1 MNIAVSTDPF
11 HAYTITIC
19 SRSLQSWRLIRTMAL
34 CSLLLLSVVPLTWA
48 DTLSLDDCIQL
59 ALKENRTIKNAYL
72 NRVVQ
77 KYALRIAK
85 EKFVPTLVLTP
96 SVKSSANTANIGST
110 QSGIDTKPTTTT
122 TTSLTV
128 TETLPTGGTL
138 TATGNFNTAERNV
151 TTKDWNITFTQ
162 PLLRDGG
169 FDNGL
174 ESVRAAQE
182 AEQQNILNLKST
194 LITTLTTV
202 ITSYRTYVQAVKALE
217 ITRQSLERSR
227 ELVATN
233 RELIAAGRMAAI
245 EIVQSEA
252 DLANQELSLLTAENS
267 LDAARLALTKAIDI
281 DKNTRLTP
289 LAENQIMQIPYTLDQ
304 AKQLA
309 FRNRVDYQ
317 VKLIGYEQAK
327 RALTI
332 AKRNRLWKL
341 DFTSTYKN
349 DYTSN
354 GSWDA
359 GLTLTVPLDNL
370 YRTSDER
377 KNLLEKEIGLKTIE
391 NDLARQREDIEIE
404 IQNALRSTEMNYRQI
419 KLATLA
425 RTLSEKKV
433 EIEMEKLKAGRSTN
447 FQLVSYQ
454 NDLKNAQRIELD
466 AIITYQNALANLD
479 ATLGVTLDKLGVV
492 LVERN

>member
-1 MNIAVSTDPF
+1 MINRFAAGLVFNALLVFIHTSTPSY
-11 HAYTITIC
+11 AAAPAM
-19 SRSLQSWRLIRTMAL
+19 SLAE
-34 CSLLLLSVVPLTWA
+34 CLS
-48 DTLSLDDCIQL
+48 L

-77 KYALRIAK
+77 KYDLRMA
-85 EKFVPTLVLTP
+85 EDTFVPTLVLKPAVTTSGNTP
-96 SVKSSANTANIGST
+96 NLGSSPN
-110 QSGIDTKPTTTT
+110 GINTKPTTTT
-122 TTSLTV
+122 TTSLIA
-128 TETLPTGGTL
+128 TEKLPTGGAL
-138 TATGNFNTAERNV
+138 TATGNFNTAERNI
-151 TTKDWNITFTQ
+151 TAKDWNINFTQ
-162 PLLRDGG
+162 PLLKDAG

-182 AEQQNILNLKST
+182 SEQQYILNLKST
-194 LITTLTTV
+194 LISTLTTV

-252 DLANQELSLLTAENS
+252 DLANQELSLLSAENS

-281 DKNTRLTP
+281 DKNTRFSP
-289 LAENQIMQIPYTLDQ
+289 LAETQILQIPYTMEQ

-309 FRNRVDYQ
+309 FLNRTDYQ
-317 VKLIGYEQAK
+317 VKLISYEQAK
-327 RALTI
+327 RALII
-332 AKRNRLWKL
+332 AKRNRLWQL
-341 DFTSTYKN
+341 DFSSNYKN

-359 GLTLTVPLDNL
+359 GLTLTIPLDNL
-370 YRTSDER
+370 YRTSNER

-404 IQNALRSTEMNYRQI
+404 IQNALRSAEMNYRQI

-433 EIEMEKLKAGRSTN
+433 EIETEKLKAGRSTN

-454 NDLKNAQRIELD
+454 ADLKRAQDAELG

-492 LVERN
+492 LAERD

>member
-1 MNIAVSTDPF
+1 MTHCLAV
-11 HAYTITIC
+11 
-19 SRSLQSWRLIRTMAL
+19 RLL
-34 CSLLLLSVVPLTWA
+34 CLLLLLLLLAPAITPAHAADPAMSLTE
-48 DTLSLDDCIQL
+48 CISL

-77 KYALRIAK
+77 KYTLRMA
-85 EKFVPTLVLTP
+85 EDTFVPTLVLTP

-110 QSGIDTKPTTTT
+110 QNGIDTKPTTTT
-122 TTSLTV
+122 TTSLTA
-128 TETLPTGGTL
+128 TEKLPTGGTL
-138 TATGNFNTAERNV
+138 SATGNFNTAERNI
-151 TTKDWNITFTQ
+151 TTKDWNINFTQ
-162 PLLRDGG
+162 PLLKNGG

-182 AEQQNILNLKST
+182 SEQQYILNLKST
-194 LITTLTTV
+194 LISTLTTV

-252 DLANQELSLLTAENS
+252 DLANQELSLLSAENS

-281 DKNTRLTP
+281 DKNTRFTP
-289 LAENQIMQIPYTLDQ
+289 LAETKILQIPYTMDQ

-309 FRNRVDYQ
+309 FANRTDYQ
-317 VKLIGYEQAK
+317 AKLISYEQAK

-332 AKRNRLWKL
+332 AKRNRLWQL
-341 DFTSTYKN
+341 DFSSNYIN
-349 DYTSN
+349 NYTSN

-359 GLTLTVPLDNL
+359 GLTLTIPLDNI
-370 YRTSDER
+370 YRTSTER
-377 KNLLEKEIGLKTIE
+377 KTLLEKEIGLKTIE
-391 NDLARQREDIEIE
+391 NELARQREDIEIE
-404 IQNALRSTEMNYRQI
+404 IQNALRSAEMNYRQI

-433 EIEMEKLKAGRSTN
+433 EIETEKLKAGRSTN

-454 NDLKNAQRIELD
+454 NDLKNAQRSELD
-466 AIITYQNALANLD
+466 AIITYQNALANID

-492 LVERN
+492 LAE